1 MTLWSHEVAKLFSV
15 HFSCSVMTDSL
26 WPHEL
31 QHARPPCPWP
41 TPGVHSDSRPSSQW
55 CHNVTLQ
62 FTLHICIISFLL
74 SHLLFPENLVL
85 FVCVYY
91 ALSLLW
97 AEAATYVTLLCKLD
111 IFISDLPSTQVK
123 VKVLVAHS
131 CLFATPW
138 TVAHKALLSMGS
150 SRQKYWSGLPCPP
163 PRDLPNT
170 GIKPVSPASPSL
182 QADSL
187 PLSHWGSPQMTWTE

>member
-1 MTLWSHEVAKLFSV
+1 
-15 HFSCSVMTDSL
+15 MTDSL

-111 IFISDLPSTQVK
+111 IFISDLPSTQVNILLLLFFLPLLF
-123 VKVLVAHS
+123 VSFCSSYYSQAGCPGSALQILYLPPHDFSPLVS
-131 CLFATPW
+131 GTDFS
-138 TVAHKALLSMGS
+138 ALHL
-150 SRQKYWSGLPCPP
+150 
-163 PRDLPNT
+163 
-170 GIKPVSPASPSL
+170 PSL
-182 QADSL
+182 V
-187 PLSHWGSPQMTWTE
+187 GN